1 MVFISNNGFIRLTR
15 GDSFDVPLFINRGD
29 KCYPDRYYLQG
40 HPEATVYLGVM
51 EPNQPFEKA
60 LIKKK
65 FTNANLNEDGDVI
78 ITFEHTDT
86 ACLLPGKYFYE
97 IKLVRTINNQTLVDS
112 VIPKTQFNILE

>member
-51 EPNQPFEKA
+51 EPNQPFETA
-60 LIKKK
+60 LIRKKYNYQSK
-65 FTNANLNEDGDVI
+65 FNENGDLI
-78 ITFEHTDT
+78 ISFTPEDT
-86 ACLLPGKYFYE
+86 ENVLPGKYYYS
-97 IKLVRTINNQTLVDS
+97 IKIDRGNNRVDTIV
-112 VIPKTQFNILE
+112 PKTEFFIMD